1 MILKQHAVLAG
12 LAIALVSLSACR
24 TAYVKDPPPGQHHGR
39 EDKREFRIYV
49 YVDPAHTD
57 QCFVDWPVATLWK
70 TLNQTVT
77 WVSDDGGDY
86 TVDFNM
92 GLVKQS
98 PFSQPTFH
106 VKSNGETPS
115 GDLTKSGK
123 YYDYGIR
130 IGNESGTPC
139 KRANDPGD
147 PGLYVK
153 P

>member
-24 TAYVKDPPPGQHHGR
+24 SAHVTELPPGQHHGR

-57 QCFVDWPVATLWK
+57 QCFVDWPVATLWRS
-70 TLNQTVT
+70 LNQTVT

-86 TVDFNM
+86 TVDFRLGTN
-92 GLVKQS
+92 GS
-98 PFSQPTFH
+98 PFSQPTFY
-106 VKSNGETPS
+106 VPKNGEKPS
-115 GDLTKSGK
+115 GDLTQSGK
-123 YYDYGIR
+123 YYDYGIK
-130 IGNESGTPC
+130 IGNESGKPC
-139 KRANDPGD
+139 KPSGD

-153 P
+153 